1 MTANDRPAGTHTAGS
16 VRTLSGASFRNPI
29 RTYGRRTWGVRTRVR
44 HRRCHRASVTRPST
58 SPTGSLQ
65 QKVRPGGSPD
75 PRPQAHFLTCSPSHE
90 ASGSASL
97 EPRRK
102 RGWSSGLELP
112 ASKGHVQQARR
123 RQSQARPQGSVWGR
137 AQVGP
142 GEQRGGPECAL
153 QREAQAGPSGE
164 GAVAWRALGHS
175 GGLVAGE
182 ARSLTAAGPRAFRQ
196 THTWAWP
203 AGASQVGDPV
213 PEPGLPPALTQQH
226 PHLVDVMTEAQEG
239 GATCP
244 RPRSWGAGTQSPR
257 EASLLPWVKTEK
269 SQSLAATSGSTRQPQ
284 LSLNV
289 PSKPRK
295 AEMGKPSGS
304 SQPLAK
310 KGQLDVWGGS

>member
-1 MTANDRPAGTHTAGS
+1 M
-16 VRTLSGASFRNPI
+16 
-29 RTYGRRTWGVRTRVR
+29 
-44 HRRCHRASVTRPST
+44 TRPST

-65 QKVRPGGSPD
+65 QKVSPGGSPD

-90 ASGSASL
+90 ASGSVSL

-102 RGWSSGLELP
+102 PGWSSGLELP
-112 ASKGHVQQARR
+112 ARKGHMEQGRR

-153 QREAQAGPSGE
+153 QREDQAGPPGE

-182 ARSLTAAGPRAFRQ
+182 AGSLTAAAPRGFGQ

-226 PHLVDVMTEAQEG
+226 PHLVDVMTEPQEG

-244 RPRSWGAGTQSPR
+244 RPRGWGAGTESQRSFPP
-257 EASLLPWVKTEK
+257 SLGQNGKIPDARSNQWLNK
-269 SQSLAATSGSTRQPQ
+269 AAAVIIKCPFQAQES
-284 LSLNV
+284 
-289 PSKPRK
+289 
-295 AEMGKPSGS
+295 
-304 SQPLAK
+304 
-310 KGQLDVWGGS
+310 